1 MKRQPNKKFVGAFV
15 LAGIVAFLAILIIA
29 FGAGY
34 RNRNKDLYVMYF
46 HESIKGL
53 SIGSPVVLSGVEVG
67 KVVKIEI
74 VPDIQTHEFNI
85 PVYIAFN
92 NTQKIIS
99 SPVGHQDWSEES
111 LVSALIAK
119 GLHARLIN
127 QNLLTGQLMIELDVK
142 PAKTTMNKGEVDG
155 VMEIPTT
162 LSSLS
167 ELSSNFENIPFKDVV
182 ENLNA
187 TLTEFKEIL
196 GPAAR
201 VSRDISNKSV
211 STLNNFNHAVE
222 DVSRAAN
229 SLRNLTDYLEQ
240 HPDALIRGRR

>member
-92 NTQKIIS
+92 NIQKIIS
-99 SPVGHQDWSEES
+99 SPVGHQACSKNS
-111 LVSALIAK
+111 TS
-119 GLHARLIN
+119 
-127 QNLLTGQLMIELDVK
+127 
-142 PAKTTMNKGEVDG
+142 
-155 VMEIPTT
+155 
-162 LSSLS
+162 LSSLT

>member
-1 MKRQPNKKFVGAFV
+1 MRPQANKKTVGAFI
-15 LAGIVAFLAILIIA
+15 LAGIFAFLAIIIIA

-46 HESIKGL
+46 QESIKGL

-74 VPDIQTHEFNI
+74 VPDIKTHEFNI

-92 NTQKIIS
+92 NIQKIIS
-99 SPVGHQDWSEES
+99 TPSGHEDWSEEK
-111 LVSALIAK
+111 LISALIAK

-142 PAKTTMNKGEVDG
+142 PAKTKMTKGEVDG
-155 VMEIPTT
+155 VIEIPTT
-162 LSSLS
+162 LSSLT

-182 ENLNA
+182 ENLNT
-187 TLTEFKEIL
+187 TLVEFKEIL

-201 VSRDISNKSV
+201 VSRELSNKSAA
-211 STLNNFNHAVE
+211 TLNNFNHAVQ

-229 SLRNLTDYLEQ
+229 SLRNLIDYLEQ
-240 HPDALIRGRR
+240 HPDALIRGRK